1 MEIKTA
7 RVTALL
13 PQAFAWAREMNP
25 AQPLTSGVY
34 ELDTSA
40 EESALEPI
48 ERIQLH
54 ESDIITFHNYSWPE
68 SFQAEIAWLR
78 RFHRPVVCSKSMARS
93 VGSTFDGILPIANQE
108 RVGASNWDSSPVKRK
123 TYYPW
128 ESGQHP
134 YIRDQP
140 PVCFTRCCALTERS
154 TGKQKWIS
162 SDNLRENNSSLPE
175 DVKAQPNR
183 SNRSTRRIAS
193 RD

>member
-1 MEIKTA
+1 
-7 RVTALL
+7 
-13 PQAFAWAREMNP
+13 MNP

-54 ESDIITFHNYSWPE
+54 EFDIITFPNYSWPE

-78 RFHRPVVCSKSMARS
+78 RFHRPVVCSEAMARS
-93 VGSTFDGILPIANQE
+93 VGSTFDGILPVANQE
-108 RVGASNWDSSPVKRK
+108 RVGASNCSNWGFVAGK
-123 TYYPW
+123 TQNYYPW
-128 ESGQHP
+128 ESWQHP
-134 YIRDQP
+134 YILDQP

-175 DVKAQPNR
+175 NVKAQPNR
-183 SNRSTRRIAS
+183 GCN
-193 RD
+193 